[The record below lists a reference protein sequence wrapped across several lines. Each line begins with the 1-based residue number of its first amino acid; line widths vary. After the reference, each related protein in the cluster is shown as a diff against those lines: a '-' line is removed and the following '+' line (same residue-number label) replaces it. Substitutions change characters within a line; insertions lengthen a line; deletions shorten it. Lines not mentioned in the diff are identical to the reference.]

1 MEFCKVT
8 LTFESVDEILWCDH
22 SNESSLPV
30 LTHGAIC
37 FSKFHKMKF
46 RHLVEICFWLNLA
59 VKGLKG
65 LYHATYYLY
74 KKLEHFSHQLNFKN
88 NGLVLLFKSIFRHWN
103 CFQSSSATVW
113 LRMARMEMDWN
124 LKRWGNLFK
133 FWCNACEIPPPAN
146 YYV

>member
-8 LTFESVDEILWCDH
+8 LTFESVDKTIWCDH

-37 FSKFHKMKF
+37 FSKFHKIKF

-59 VKGLKG
+59 VRGFRG
-65 LYHATYYLY
+65 LYHATWYLF
-74 KKLEHFSHQLNFKN
+74 KKLERFSHQLNMKN
-88 NGLVLLFKSIFRHWN
+88 NGLVLLFKTIFRHWN
-103 CFQSSSATVW
+103 CFQSSVATDGKDGNGLKLEH
-113 LRMARMEMDWN
+113 LRPTFSSFDAMPA
-124 LKRWGNLFK
+124 KSPP
-133 FWCNACEIPPPAN
+133 PPPAN